1 MTRLRQFVL
10 AVGGGVKAFLLAP
23 AQHLEPFPV
32 VRMSSGSRGVA
43 AIGAPSRYGLI
54 VQPLPGSGSELLA
67 SGVDLTVG
75 RLIASCGLLPQR
87 RTMAKP
93 SSRRR
98 RPLPLMMAELM
109 MASWETIAR
118 RSVMMAKGTCS
129 PAEYRRMAMEK
140 AAAMQ
145 LSALAVVGGRGKR
158 QALAPWHKRATA
170 NAKRLR
176 RGKT

>member
-1 MTRLRQFVL
+1 
-10 AVGGGVKAFLLAP
+10 
-23 AQHLEPFPV
+23 
-32 VRMSSGSRGVA
+32 
-43 AIGAPSRYGLI
+43 
-54 VQPLPGSGSELLA
+54 
-67 SGVDLTVG
+67 
-75 RLIASCGLLPQR
+75 
-87 RTMAKP
+87 MAKL

-98 RPLPLMMAELM
+98 RALPLMVAELM

-145 LSALAVVGGRGKR
+145 LSALAVMGGRGKR

-176 RGKT
+176 RGKS